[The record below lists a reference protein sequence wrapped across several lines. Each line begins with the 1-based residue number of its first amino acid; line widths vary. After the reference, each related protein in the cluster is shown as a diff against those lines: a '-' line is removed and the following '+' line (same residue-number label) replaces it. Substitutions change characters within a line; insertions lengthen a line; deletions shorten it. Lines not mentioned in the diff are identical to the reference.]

1 MVAFDGSERCGEAEA
16 YFHDYLDDERRPP
29 VPAAVIDHI
38 RSCPRCQERLA
49 QLKDL
54 LAETA
59 RLGAAEPSSRD
70 TRIVDE
76 LQAHFEHLDEPVRC
90 AQVKPYLPRLLDPS
104 IRVRIPTPITIH
116 LDNCPA
122 CTKDLEALEAFE
134 LDAEHLA
141 GLSAFFAQC
150 LAEETVGGPENA
162 RGVRPSSSD
171 PLDVRVI
178 DRLQAL
184 VGRRSAEAAELET
197 VSCEDISWSDIFDCI
212 LLMDLVAD
220 ESGRMCR
227 KEACRV
233 HIAACMRCLDRV
245 RVLARTVSDIAER
258 PDSQVETV
266 CSLVGDVAPDPEEG
280 EAAYE
285 GYPLEVKVQ
294 NRSVPIPAPDDGV
307 TNVVPIRSF
316 RRSPWIKVATL
327 AAVIPLV
334 VFLFFNNSTTHATGP
349 TVARINKVLAQAQ
362 SVHVARFSVDPEG
375 KERLSQET
383 WASQASGILIS
394 KTIGQRSARFE
405 RQPDGSQR
413 IVQGAKRP
421 DRCTV
426 SHLKTRRG
434 WEIEGEKIRDEYRLG
449 RDEYDATEKRMKR
462 LLGATLRQGLFNA
475 ELNLVESPEHEARG
489 IEVYELSWES
499 PGVGLA
505 PPRPAKLQ
513 ITIDSETNRPT
524 ETRFYQ
530 WDDAEKKLDVADIRR
545 FSYPESSKIESR
557 FETLTRKSLN

>member
-29 VPAAVIDHI
+29 VPSAVIDHI
-38 RSCPRCQERLA
+38 RSCSRCRERLA
-49 QLKDL
+49 QLKEL

-59 RLGAAEPSSRD
+59 RLGAAEPAGRD

-90 AQVKPYLPRLLDPS
+90 AQVKPFLPRLLDPS

-122 CTKDLEALEAFE
+122 CSEDLEVLEGFE

-141 GLSAFFAQC
+141 GLGAFFAQC
-150 LAEETVGGPENA
+150 LAEGTAGGPQDA
-162 RGVRPSSSD
+162 RGVRPGSSES
-171 PLDVRVI
+171 LGVRVI

-184 VGRRSAEAAELET
+184 VGRRSSESAEPESI
-197 VSCEDISWSDIFDCI
+197 SCEDISWSDIFDCI

-227 KEACRV
+227 KETCRV

-245 RVLARTVSDIAER
+245 RVLSRTVSEIAER
-258 PDSQVETV
+258 PDSQVATV
-266 CSLVGDVAPDPEEG
+266 CSLAGDVAPDPEEG

-285 GYPLEVKVQ
+285 GYPLEVKVL
-294 NRSVPIPAPDDGV
+294 NRPVPKSVPQTRDA
-307 TNVVPIRSF
+307 NVVPIRPI

-334 VFLFFNNSTTHATGP
+334 IFLFFNNSTTHATGP
-349 TVARINKVLAQAQ
+349 TVAKFRKALALQQ

-383 WASQASGILIS
+383 WASQAAGILIS

-405 RQPDGSQR
+405 PQPDGSER
-413 IVQGAKRP
+413 IVQGAKQP
-421 DRCTV
+421 DRYRV
-426 SHLKTRRG
+426 SQLKTRRG
-434 WEIEGEKIRDEYRLG
+434 WEIEGEKTNEYELKG
-449 RDEYDATEKRMKR
+449 NMYDVAKTQIER
-462 LLGATLRQGLFNA
+462 LLGGELHQGLFNA
-475 ELNLVESPEHEARG
+475 KLQLIEKPEHEAQG
-489 IEVYELSWES
+489 IEVYELSWKT
-499 PGVGLA
+499 PGRRSA
-505 PPRPAKLQ
+505 RPQSYRLQ
-513 ITIDSETNRPT
+513 ITIDSEENRPA
-524 ETRFYQ
+524 ETRFWQ
-530 WDDAEKKLDVADIRR
+530 GDRDGDLVLSDIRR
-545 FSYPESSKIESR
+545 FSYPEGGEIQDR
-557 FETLTRKSLN
+557 FEALTSVN